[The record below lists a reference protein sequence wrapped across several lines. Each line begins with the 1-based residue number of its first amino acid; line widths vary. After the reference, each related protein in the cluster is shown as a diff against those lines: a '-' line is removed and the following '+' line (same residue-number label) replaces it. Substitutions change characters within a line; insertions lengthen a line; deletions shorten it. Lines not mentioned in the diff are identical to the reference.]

1 MNATASAR
9 RAPGRQG
16 AKGGSEEGTTLAV
29 QCEEERKEA
38 KNEVKWRK
46 MKTFKGHSVRPI
58 KEANKAETKTETEL
72 IEAKLVKSHT
82 HTHK

>member
-9 RAPGRQG
+9 RALGRQG
-16 AKGGSEEGTTLAV
+16 ANGGRDGTTLAV
-29 QCEEERKEA
+29 QCEEERKAA

-58 KEANKAETKTETEL
+58 KEGNKAETKTETEL

-82 HTHK
+82 YTHT